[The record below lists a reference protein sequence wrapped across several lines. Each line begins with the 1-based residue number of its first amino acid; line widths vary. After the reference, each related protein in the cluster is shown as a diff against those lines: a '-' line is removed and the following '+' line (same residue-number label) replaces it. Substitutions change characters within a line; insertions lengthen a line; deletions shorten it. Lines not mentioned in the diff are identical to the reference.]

1 MRKLDQL
8 VATTVVIPEDNVDTD
23 QIIPGRF
30 LTTTSSE
37 GFGDFLFRDWRF
49 DENDNPKPDF
59 VLNQP
64 GAQEAGV
71 LVTGVNFGC
80 GSSREH
86 APWALRDFGF
96 RAVVSSKIADIFS
109 SNAQKCG
116 LLPVV
121 VPEEMHDW
129 LLANPGAEVE
139 IDVARRTL
147 KAGGQEI
154 EFPLDGFAQHC
165 FLNGVDA
172 LGFLLEQDAAI
183 TAYEQA
189 RKA

>member
-1 MRKLDQL
+1 MQKITHL
-8 VATTVVIPEDNVDTD
+8 AETTVVIPQDNVDTD

-37 GFGDFLFRDWRF
+37 GFGDALFRDWRF
-49 DENDNPKPDF
+49 DENDQPRKDF

-64 GAQEAGV
+64 AARTAGI
-71 LVTGVNFGC
+71 LVGGRNFGC

-86 APWALRDFGF
+86 APWAIRDFGF
-96 RAVVSSKIADIFS
+96 KAVVSSKLADIFS
-109 SNAQKCG
+109 SNSQKCG

-121 VPEEMHDW
+121 VSEELHRW
-129 LLANPGAEVE
+129 LLANPGAEVM
-139 IDVARRTL
+139 IDVERRRIE
-147 KAGGQEI
+147 AGPHVET
-154 EFPLDGFAQHC
+154 FPLDGFAQHC

-183 TAYEQA
+183 SRFESERA
-189 RKA
+189 